1 MCLQFCHIFCLSI
14 DTESCCHLSQTIL
27 YNATATRAF
36 DDDKGEDKDYANDS
50 NEYIIIQED
59 MENLIQKECEIRF
72 SLAHSPPIMSTLL
85 DDRLRYLGDEEL
97 ARSIITGTF
106 GILADLDPVTTLILK
121 KIEKMGLT
129 IMNGEGKDIII
140 TPEEFTHFWKKVG
153 EFTSSS
159 GSGEHYGHFK
169 AAIQGQMSTQYWS

>member
-50 NEYIIIQED
+50 NEYIIVQED
-59 MENLIQKECEIRF
+59 MENLIQKECKIRF

-121 KIEKMGLT
+121 KIEKNGLNNNERGRQRYYYHPRGIHPLLEKGRRVHILVRLRRT
-129 IMNGEGKDIII
+129 LW
-140 TPEEFTHFWKKVG
+140 PL
-153 EFTSSS
+153 
-159 GSGEHYGHFK
+159 
-169 AAIQGQMSTQYWS
+169 